1 MSAPHP
7 NLTLFP
13 RGLSAGAR
21 LLIYVLISIAVI
33 TADTRFHGLDRFRAG
48 INTLLYPLQ
57 TLIQTP
63 GRTYD
68 RVSGFFVKQ
77 ARLERENTALRQNF
91 IQYSIAMQ
99 RYRDLEQE
107 NQRLRTLLGAQQRTP
122 LHTQLAEILAIP
134 RDPYQFQV
142 TVNRGSQQ
150 GIKGGEAV
158 VDETGLLGQVTRVY
172 PFSSEITLLTNKD
185 QSVPVIIQRTGQR
198 AIMFGMGI
206 DDSVEIR
213 YLPHNTDVR
222 TGDLLV
228 TSGIDGVYPSG
239 LAVAK
244 VTQIDLSGSRAFA
257 HIECKPLA
265 AVDRNRQ
272 VLIVD
277 AAIPAPAAPAATAK
291 PLAPKPPAPA
301 GKH

>member
-21 LLIYVLISIAVI
+21 LLIYVLISIAI
-33 TADTRFHGLDRFRAG
+33 IAADTRFHGLDLFRAG

-63 GRTYD
+63 SQTYD

-77 ARLERENTALRQNF
+77 ARLERENSALRQNF

-107 NQRLRTLLGAQQRTP
+107 NQRLRTLLGAQQRMP

-134 RDPYQFQV
+134 RDPYQLQV
-142 TVNRGSQQ
+142 TVNRGSRQ

-185 QSVPVIIQRTGQR
+185 QSVPVLIQRTGQR

-206 DDSVEIR
+206 DGSVEIR

-291 PLAPKPPAPA
+291 PSAPKPPAPT

>member
-1 MSAPHP
+1 MPAHHPH
-7 NLTLFP
+7 LTLFP

-57 TLIQTP
+57 TFIQTP
-63 GRTYD
+63 GLTYD
-68 RVSGFFVKQ
+68 RVSGFFVKHAQ
-77 ARLERENTALRQNF
+77 LQRENAALRQSF
-91 IQYSIAMQ
+91 IQYSAAMQ

-134 RDPYQFQV
+134 RDPYQRQV

-150 GIKGGEAV
+150 DIQPGQAV
-158 VDETGLLGQVTRVY
+158 IDETGLLGQVTRVY
-172 PFSSEITLLTNKD
+172 PYSSEITLLTNKD

-198 AIMFGMGI
+198 AVMFGMGI

-244 VTQIDLSGSRAFA
+244 VTQIDLSSSRAFA

-272 VLIVD
+272 VLIID
-277 AAIPAPAAPAATAK
+277 AAIP
-291 PLAPKPPAPA
+291 PPAIT